1 MGAELKC
8 ISTLTNNPWEGQ
20 NGWGL
25 PVGTYENR
33 AAETASGKQARP
45 PGDPSD
51 RFEAAE
57 SPLFEQ
63 PARRFRQA
71 RARKTFEALIVAASK
86 LFAERGFDATQTPDI
101 AQAAGVS
108 VGTFYRYFSDKKEI
122 YIEATRRELARA
134 YHQVMDGLT
143 PELFVGKG
151 RRATIQETLRIL
163 LDAVMAGP
171 EHQRVFVE
179 MAMRD
184 EQVRALKVDFDSAAR
199 ERLAELF
206 TAICRIDDVPDPR
219 ATAYIVHTA
228 VIACAHHLAGVTSE
242 SPPVSRERAF
252 VALTELV
259 TRALFGIERSASR

>member
-8 ISTLTNNPWEGQ
+8 ISTLTNNPLEGQ
-20 NGWGL
+20 NGWDL

-51 RFEAAE
+51 RFEAAD

-71 RARKTFEALIVAASK
+71 RARKTYEALIVAASK